1 MNLKELKTR
10 LKKEFKSLRK
20 DYEKQDKLRND
31 LILKSREVI
40 KLSKR
45 IIYSVHRNDLKRAGE
60 DVNRIKRLIS
70 SIKKLTNSKISD
82 VGYLRSAFQEFV
94 EGVCFFEFIK
104 NKRIPGHKDLG
115 VDVDS
120 YLLGICD
127 LTGELMRYATNNF
140 INKNFKVVLEVRELM
155 GFIYDELM
163 LFDFRSGELRNKFDS
178 IKYSVKKLDDLVI
191 DVMKFHKNL

>member
-31 LILKSREVI
+31 LILKSRDVI
-40 KLSKR
+40 KLSKK

-94 EGVCFFEFIK
+94 EAVCFFEFIK
-104 NKRIPGHKDLG
+104 NKKIPGHKDLG

>member
-94 EGVCFFEFIK
+94 EAVCFFEFIK